1 LKNKYD
7 GIKSQKRIRRRL
19 AASALTVVILSI
31 NIIGCGNTNSVLSAR
46 KNISSPSE
54 ALVGHWAEEYGDT
67 DYYFDGNH
75 FSSFIEDRY
84 EDEMIVSLD
93 YTIENEDPVQ
103 FMVEIAYKVEIDVL
117 EGEEPP
123 LIHRIEFSDDRNKI
137 TMKYWDEAM
146 QEFIETESSKSSI
159 IYIDDKLSP

>member
-1 LKNKYD
+1 M
-7 GIKSQKRIRRRL
+7 KRNPAILVIAML
-19 AASALTVVILSI
+19 ALSFTI
-31 NIIGCGNTNSVLSAR
+31 YGCGNTNSELSAR

-54 ALVGHWAEEYGDT
+54 ALIGHWAEEYGDT
-67 DYYFDGNH
+67 NYYFDGNH
-75 FSSFIEDRY
+75 FSSFIEDKY
-84 EDEMIVSLD
+84 DDEMIVSMD

-146 QEFIETESSKSSI
+146 QEFIETESSKDSI
-159 IYIDDKLSP
+159 IYIDDSLSP